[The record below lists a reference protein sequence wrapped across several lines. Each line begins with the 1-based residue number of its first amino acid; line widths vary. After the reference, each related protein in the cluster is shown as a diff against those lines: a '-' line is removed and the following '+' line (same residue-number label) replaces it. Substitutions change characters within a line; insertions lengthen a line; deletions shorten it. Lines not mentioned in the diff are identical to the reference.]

1 MWLLANRNERM
12 KANSNLLNALHGIRL
27 SQLHY
32 KKVNHRLKTVLKS
45 LPEMLQRQRALRRE
59 VNFLI

>member
-12 KANSNLLNALHGIRL
+12 KANSNLLNALHSIRL
-27 SQLHY
+27 SQLNY
-32 KKVNHRLKTVLKS
+32 TKVNHRLKRVLKS

>member
-12 KANSNLLNALHGIRL
+12 KANSNLLNALHSIRL
-27 SQLHY
+27 SQFNY
-32 KKVNHRLKTVLKS
+32 KKVYHRLKRVLKS